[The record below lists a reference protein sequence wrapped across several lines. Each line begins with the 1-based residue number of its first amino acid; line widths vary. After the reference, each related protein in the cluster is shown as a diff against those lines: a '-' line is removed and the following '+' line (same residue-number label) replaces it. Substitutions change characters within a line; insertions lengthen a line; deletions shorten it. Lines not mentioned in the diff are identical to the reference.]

1 MESLVLRGSTR
12 GSIRVNL
19 SPVSGFE
26 PWHHQRSL
34 HSISTIAS
42 EQSYATAE
50 LLYCPRIFIDIH
62 YWCLITNLDQTL
74 CQVELSVL
82 RWNVPH
88 FQVLPARPS
97 LSEGSSSSLRL
108 LISSQ
113 LSSSPLWGP
122 AALDESPIS
131 EDFQCT
137 PNSAPSRALQWNNP
151 LTGTH
156 WLWAGLAKKSQRPG
170 WVFKCNEFIWT
181 QIANYNLKRKAPYE
195 LIGNG
200 PGAYS
205 TPILW

>member
-1 MESLVLRGSTR
+1 MPDNQPRSGSLPSWIISATMKCAPLSSLASQAQPLRRLIFESPTAHFLSVKFESSVRTSR
-12 GSIRVNL
+12 IR
-19 SPVSGFE
+19 
-26 PWHHQRSL
+26 W
-34 HSISTIAS
+34 
-42 EQSYATAE
+42 
-50 LLYCPRIFIDIH
+50 
-62 YWCLITNLDQTL
+62 ITNFRT
-74 CQVELSVL
+74 
-82 RWNVPH
+82 
-88 FQVLPARPS
+88 
-97 LSEGSSSSLRL
+97 
-108 LISSQ
+108 
-113 LSSSPLWGP
+113 
-122 AALDESPIS
+122 S